1 LALTFDDRITPG
13 IQLTWDPTFSGQT
26 AMNVSRS
33 SSKLQLAV
41 ETYYI
46 LLKSKALAGNVTA
59 TMVEAIFS
67 ANVNKVLS
75 YFGTGSILRSA
86 HQYVIDYSVI
96 DKKVWNPDCSKLGA
110 LRTPEPRSTTPS
122 APRCL
127 RRPQRRRARD
137 YLGKTGVNFEIASLT
152 MEASYARFTFSKWLR
167 QVFEALRDYRLLNP
181 VHSNLL
187 TEIDNNDPTALA
199 NAIADLAVSSAS
211 RHFVVSSSIFSNLR
225 VSAELIPTS
234 SAAAAGRSSRRRRSA
249 DKASPPGSTCG
260 FSHQVRLTLW
270 FSHQDRIKPVLSYL
284 ITRSLLE
291 AVNSAG
297 LNVSLN
303 ESQIELAYISVTTH
317 AVEFLAD
324 LALLPCPSTAAAPAA
339 ASMADDAALQQRFYS
354 SWLRNSV
361 AGRLLQQRLAGLH
374 WQRLGLGGGW
384 QLRMYKSLLLDHWPW
399 SDSITDRRSLHRL
412 RLTAKLLGILQ
423 LVYNNP
429 NRLRLL
435 GFDFDVQRTE
445 AGVRVFMFEDLLLH
459 GDGAATSPKTV
470 ESIVLGEN
478 LRREAEIRSSNPLLM
493 TPFNMTE
500 LYIKV
505 LHIEAIQA
513 SAISQQQPLQQQK
526 TLLISLKPA
535 AALPD
540 RGNDS
545 AVAWLGL
552 AEAALRSIRVFGTPE
567 QLRLRLFEDSLAT
580 SASQRRPDRSVTI
593 LADSL
598 CNDTSQAAYGA
609 AAAKAF
615 SRLGTGIVTEF
626 LFCDIALHFDSAAAR
641 QMAQGALP
649 TGAVFRVNHTAIDE
663 RDEAMS
669 TEQQR
674 RVPRDRLTEFWT
686 NMIVMRRGGLSAA
699 TVRQYI
705 LDRFDLWN
713 LLFPY
718 SNIRTTDIQAQ
729 VRIRHLAI
737 VEIRSQLKNWNS
749 TSTGTVALTEI
760 LKETIRQCYYFGSEH
775 QALKL
780 GVLDDKFQLIGF
792 SERSKMAQPRLID
805 AITKELKQQITQ
817 HLAVHLDQLV
827 DPAVTVDNMLVDDN
841 GKKLYYANRFRL
853 YVQRRSDQGH
863 GHATFL
869 QFKAEYS
876 LSVSNAS
883 VSKEEVHKTFS
894 TGWDQ
899 RQLKSMLS
907 NALLH
912 NIEIVPSSEPEN
924 DRESALVYLFTMLS
938 STNDSSGNELSKL
951 AQSQFAGL
959 YLHTKLV
966 KLHHVELQ
974 LADSSVSHQVSAK
987 LLLDL
992 EVNARGHHVS
1002 DIVSFETHAGL
1013 GRVRAASQL
1022 KIVDGFFV
1030 PVMHSNSFNKRRVYK
1045 LMPVLIKIRIEK
1057 SEFMFDLQNSVLTPL
1072 LEYQIARKLE
1082 TAFGAKRHY
1091 SALGVKAYSID
1102 KLASNKFAVGIVA
1115 KIGLLN
1121 AQLDHDVL
1129 ALLSDV
1135 RTAYDVIHMNWPLG
1149 AFSAPSGPPIRIMRL
1164 EHQLQ
1169 ISGLGFA
1176 GDAAAAGAQFSRE
1189 FTQNFVCDSI
1199 GFIYNFETPSA
1210 ISNCSCSFAL
1220 SGTEQTKIFA
1230 KYTMTFSTAES
1241 SLFNQATVERVF
1253 NKGLL
1258 LFNAEFSGG
1267 HPMTSLSVAVSAS
1280 LDVSRSRAS
1289 QVQLQAEPPSLESL
1303 PEAQR
1308 RILAELAASIV
1319 AEAEAG
1325 GASPND
1331 TTPVSSRLES
1341 PLPEAAEPLQQKPPS
1356 SGEVLLLGVGLGVV
1370 SAAGA
1375 VTAIAICLYL
1385 AWRLRSWRRN
1395 RQRLR
1400 LAAAPAEDTAAQCGD
1415 HRGSEFAFY
1424 PASVELPSASVQQL
1438 QQLGAAG
1445 PGVLFEFLGVHLLV
1459 AVLESVY
1466 LAEKLIDVAVSQL
1479 PAVPGAHQVGPAG
1492 GQVVVIAPD
1501 LCQLDAAA
1509 GVSIDDVEYDCDL
1522 HLRFSPAQPRMAAA
1536 WQSLTLHFSC
1546 HREPDEQ
1553 DEVLNELR
1561 GAQLTVGI
1569 GVEHLEHRADEQLIV
1584 TGHVHHGEEV
1594 LEVLGGGNEW
1604 THCGRKQ
1611 TEFQR
1616 SRQNKRAVLTAGSGR
1631 PFSSVQ
1637 AGAGVKHQ
1645 ASRPHRKLPTANSSR
1660 AEQFTTRSQALPL
1673 FISATSWRARSAA
1686 SAVSAAFRSS
1696 SVAAPPLSSSE
1707 KPQNQRRKKRK
1718 ARRLTGVCTITRDG
1732 GHDQRCE
1739 GEQRDAEVQEVQL
1752 GDGRRPGVRL
1762 AALGR
1767 RVHKVQ
1773 HHPDHADHHGNQQA
1787 PEDALHKFSNISG
1800 LHFTFSEIQRIILL
1814 TGSVVRGHRLAMR
1827 KTLAAAAGA
1836 HDRQPEDS
1844 DHRQGHDEQPAGG
1857 GELRT
1862 FRISPAHDDFLDLP
1876 GGRAQAQPQ
1885 VDGEEG
1891 AAAVEDRGDGGDEGR
1906 QHRGDHDPR
1915 TPHLLDDLDVGH
1927 VAAALRDAAQPL
1939 AGGGVDAGDD
1949 VGVVNPADHAG
1960 DDHQQQRQRLQEA
1973 RGHAA
1978 GLG

>member
-1 LALTFDDRITPG
+1 
-13 IQLTWDPTFSGQT
+13 
-26 AMNVSRS
+26 
-33 SSKLQLAV
+33 
-41 ETYYI
+41 
-46 LLKSKALAGNVTA
+46 
-59 TMVEAIFS
+59 
-67 ANVNKVLS
+67 
-75 YFGTGSILRSA
+75 
-86 HQYVIDYSVI
+86 
-96 DKKVWNPDCSKLGA
+96 
-110 LRTPEPRSTTPS
+110 
-122 APRCL
+122 
-127 RRPQRRRARD
+127 
-137 YLGKTGVNFEIASLT
+137 
-152 MEASYARFTFSKWLR
+152 
-167 QVFEALRDYRLLNP
+167 
-181 VHSNLL
+181 
-187 TEIDNNDPTALA
+187 
-199 NAIADLAVSSAS
+199 
-211 RHFVVSSSIFSNLR
+211 
-225 VSAELIPTS
+225 
-234 SAAAAGRSSRRRRSA
+234 
-249 DKASPPGSTCG
+249 
-260 FSHQVRLTLW
+260 
-270 FSHQDRIKPVLSYL
+270 
-284 ITRSLLE
+284 
-291 AVNSAG
+291 
-297 LNVSLN
+297 
-303 ESQIELAYISVTTH
+303 IELAYISVTTH

-324 LALLPCPSTAAAPAA
+324 LALLPCPSTAAPAA

-354 SWLRNSV
+354 SWAAQL
-361 AGRLLQQRLAGLH
+361 GGWRLLQQRLAGLH

-445 AGVRVFMFEDLLLH
+445 AGVDLLLH

-500 LYIKV
+500 LAAHRGRPSIGD
-505 LHIEAIQA
+505 Q
-513 SAISQQQPLQQQK
+513 
-526 TLLISLKPA
+526 PA
-535 AALPD
+535 AAAAAAEDAADQP
-540 RGNDS
+540 
-545 AVAWLGL
+545 
-552 AEAALRSIRVFGTPE
+552 EAAPPPCPTAATTAQWPGWVWPRPPCAASAFSALLSSSACACSRTRSP
-567 QLRLRLFEDSLAT
+567 T
-580 SASQRRPDRSVTI
+580 SSSQRRPDRSVTI

-686 NMIVMRRGGLSAA
+686 NMLIHIVNSEAHTLVVVPAETVTSWSKSGIRLINLRYQIVMRRGGLSAV

-792 SERSKMAQPRLID
+792 SD
-805 AITKELKQQITQ
+805 
-817 HLAVHLDQLV
+817 
-827 DPAVTVDNMLVDDN
+827 
-841 GKKLYYANRFRL
+841 
-853 YVQRRSDQGH
+853 
-863 GHATFL
+863 ATFL
-869 QFKAEYS
+869 QFKAKYS

-1072 LEYQIARKLE
+1072 LEYQVARKLE

-1149 AFSAPSGPPIRIMRL
+1149 AFSATSGPPIRIMRL

-1325 GASPND
+1325 GASPSD

-1400 LAAAPAEDTAAQCGD
+1400 MAAAPAEDTAAVNPRFQDDDSFSGAHLSLKSAKAPGSRQPQARL
-1415 HRGSEFAFY
+1415 HRGSL
-1424 PASVELPSASVQQL
+1424 S
-1438 QQLGAAG
+1438 
-1445 PGVLFEFLGVHLLV
+1445 
-1459 AVLESVY
+1459 
-1466 LAEKLIDVAVSQL
+1466 DSQ
-1479 PAVPGAHQVGPAG
+1479 
-1492 GQVVVIAPD
+1492 
-1501 LCQLDAAA
+1501 
-1509 GVSIDDVEYDCDL
+1509 
-1522 HLRFSPAQPRMAAA
+1522 
-1536 WQSLTLHFSC
+1536 
-1546 HREPDEQ
+1546 
-1553 DEVLNELR
+1553 R
-1561 GAQLTVGI
+1561 G
-1569 GVEHLEHRADEQLIV
+1569 
-1584 TGHVHHGEEV
+1584 
-1594 LEVLGGGNEW
+1594 
-1604 THCGRKQ
+1604 
-1611 TEFQR
+1611 
-1616 SRQNKRAVLTAGSGR
+1616 
-1631 PFSSVQ
+1631 
-1637 AGAGVKHQ
+1637 
-1645 ASRPHRKLPTANSSR
+1645 
-1660 AEQFTTRSQALPL
+1660 
-1673 FISATSWRARSAA
+1673 
-1686 SAVSAAFRSS
+1686 SS
-1696 SVAAPPLSSSE
+1696 SALLS
-1707 KPQNQRRKKRK
+1707 
-1718 ARRLTGVCTITRDG
+1718 
-1732 GHDQRCE
+1732 
-1739 GEQRDAEVQEVQL
+1739 
-1752 GDGRRPGVRL
+1752 
-1762 AALGR
+1762 
-1767 RVHKVQ
+1767 
-1773 HHPDHADHHGNQQA
+1773 
-1787 PEDALHKFSNISG
+1787 
-1800 LHFTFSEIQRIILL
+1800 
-1814 TGSVVRGHRLAMR
+1814 
-1827 KTLAAAAGA
+1827 
-1836 HDRQPEDS
+1836 
-1844 DHRQGHDEQPAGG
+1844 
-1857 GELRT
+1857 
-1862 FRISPAHDDFLDLP
+1862 
-1876 GGRAQAQPQ
+1876 
-1885 VDGEEG
+1885 
-1891 AAAVEDRGDGGDEGR
+1891 
-1906 QHRGDHDPR
+1906 
-1915 TPHLLDDLDVGH
+1915 
-1927 VAAALRDAAQPL
+1927 
-1939 AGGGVDAGDD
+1939 
-1949 VGVVNPADHAG
+1949 
-1960 DDHQQQRQRLQEA
+1960 
-1973 RGHAA
+1973 
-1978 GLG
+1978 